1 MRLITHNM
9 LKCNVKG
16 VENGYPLRIEADEVS
31 EVGADNPFDVVF
43 MRGLL
48 RKVNLGALK
57 TAAANLGIDTL
68 AGVDVVNVD
77 AILANEALLQQI
89 HHLLFELHIET
100 GKLICPESGR
110 VFVINDGVPNM
121 LLHEDEIN

>member
-16 VENGYPLRIEADEVS
+16 VENGYPLLIEADGVEEV
-31 EVGADNPFDVVF
+31 EAENPFDVTF

-48 RKVNLGALK
+48 QKVNLVALK
-57 TAAANLGIDTL
+57 SAASNLQMDTFK
-68 AGVDVVNVD
+68 GVDVNDKEAV
-77 AILANEALLQQI
+77 LANEALLQQL
-89 HHLLFELHIET
+89 HHLLFEIHIDS
-100 GKLICPESGR
+100 GKLTCPESGR
-110 VFVINDGVPNM
+110 VFVIADGVPNM